1 MKIPKSIKV
10 YLQVIDLALF
20 EIHSDNLPS
29 ARVIK
34 ICQSP
39 DFQAFGI
46 LSSDKN
52 MLNNREIEE
61 KHTAA
66 KESMPIG
73 GFSRKR
79 HTNQKQ
85 KYAKVRKNQEKA
97 YNRVYNQ

>member
-1 MKIPKSIKV
+1 MKIPKSIKL
-10 YLQVIDLALF
+10 YLHFIDFALF
-20 EIHSDNLPS
+20 EIHSDKSPS
-29 ARVIK
+29 AQVIK
-34 ICQSP
+34 ICQSSG
-39 DFQAFGI
+39 FRAFGI
-46 LSSDKN
+46 LLSEKN

-85 KYAKVRKNQEKA
+85 KYAKRA
-97 YNRVYNQ
+97 